1 MTKRSIYKACAFV
14 LHTLDYGESDRIVT
28 FYTDEFGKLKGIAKG
43 ARRSRKRFANAIDLF
58 SCSTITF
65 SRKNNQGLAIIENCD
80 VINYYSRIRADLE
93 KSILASYFIELTD
106 NFTVEGKKNPQLF
119 QLVRDFLGL
128 IDSGNNP
135 EEIARFFELRL
146 LKLSGYEPALERCH
160 VCNTPLDK
168 TEDIFFSP
176 LDGGIKCVKCA
187 QNDVSSIPVS
197 IGTIKMLLM
206 GKEIEISKIHRL
218 VFSKQSLKESSEI
231 LGSFIR
237 HILGKNLNS
246 LQVLNKIRKMNM

>member
-1 MTKRSIYKACAFV
+1 MTKRSTYKACAFV

-58 SCSTITF
+58 SRSAIVF
-65 SRKNNQGLAIIENCD
+65 SRKNNQGLAVIENCD
-80 VINYYSRIRADLE
+80 VINYYPEIRADLE

-119 QLVRDFLGL
+119 QLVQDFLGL
-128 IDSGNNP
+128 IGGGNNP
-135 EEIARFFELRL
+135 EEITRFFELRL

-168 TEDIFFSP
+168 TENIFFSP
-176 LDGGIKCVKCA
+176 LDGGIKCIKCA

-206 GKEIEISKIHRL
+206 GKEIETSKIHRL
-218 VFSKQSLKESSEI
+218 AFSKQSLKESSEI

-237 HILGKNLNS
+237 HILGRKLNS
-246 LQVLNKIRKMNM
+246 LQILNKIRKMST